1 MIGLRSCFAQGGYG
15 QGQGM
20 SSQGPQGGFSS
31 QNGSPFNS
39 MTAGTAGTSPLAQA
53 TPSWGG
59 AQGASQ
65 QQGVPQQTPPRG
77 PTRKETA
84 AVHDP
89 FAALTGHQSAS
100 LCATQA
106 VWCSNF
112 AVTATCPHCAF
123 SQVYD
128 SHR

>member
-1 MIGLRSCFAQGGYG
+1 
-15 QGQGM
+15 
-20 SSQGPQGGFSS
+20 
-31 QNGSPFNS
+31 

-53 TPSWGG
+53 PPSWGG

-77 PTRKETA
+77 PTRKEAA

-100 LCATQA
+100 LCVWYSSCVILNTAATSA
-106 VWCSNF
+106 
-112 AVTATCPHCAF
+112 CPYCAF
-123 SQVYD
+123 SQVLQCY
-128 SHR
+128 R

>member
-1 MIGLRSCFAQGGYG
+1 
-15 QGQGM
+15 M

-53 TPSWGG
+53 PPGWGA

-65 QQGVPQQTPPRG
+65 QQGMPQQSPPRG

-89 FAALTGHQSAS
+89 FAALTGEQCWLEPLSDRKFCCCLLVLQAFPNSTLRVAHLTTVSESCPTSAE
-100 LCATQA
+100 
-106 VWCSNF
+106 
-112 AVTATCPHCAF
+112 TC
-123 SQVYD
+123 
-128 SHR
+128 

>member
-1 MIGLRSCFAQGGYG
+1 M

-53 TPSWGG
+53 PPSWGG
-59 AQGASQ
+59 AQGAGQ
-65 QQGVPQQTPPRG
+65 QQGVSQQTPPRG

-89 FAALTGHQSAS
+89 FAALTG
-100 LCATQA
+100 LTVRPPFRKTQA
-106 VWCSNF
+106 V
-112 AVTATCPHCAF
+112 
-123 SQVYD
+123 
-128 SHR
+128 